1 MKYNAFV
8 NSLKVQTYN
17 FRNEVIRTSNEYTNL
32 EQRYKELQKNLTT
45 VFRSMSQEKDDIIM
59 TERRI
64 RRESDRA
71 RINGR
76 PQSQKR
82 SYQESFDNQA
92 RPKSELVRTR
102 GFDLNDTYNRMNYPN
117 KEFKNIGN
125 DRRRIVQAP
134 CHVMTFEKE
143 RYTPFTAHA
152 NSTQINIKRSFPTP
166 KCFRVTDEK
175 KRSKENQE
183 SKEKPK
189 LPRVAYLSTTS
200 PF

>member
-1 MKYNAFV
+1 M
-8 NSLKVQTYN
+8 
-17 FRNEVIRTSNEYTNL
+17 SNE
-32 EQRYKELQKNLTT
+32 
-45 VFRSMSQEKDDIIM
+45 KDAIE
-59 TERRI
+59 TAERRS
-64 RRESDRA
+64 RRENDRA

-76 PQSQKR
+76 PQSQRR

-102 GFDLNDTYNRMNYPN
+102 GFDLNDNNGNNYNSMNYPN

-125 DRRRIVQAP
+125 DRRRVVQAP

-152 NSTQINIKRSFPTP
+152 NSTQIYIKRSFPTP
-166 KCFRVTDEK
+166 KCFRVTAEK
-175 KRSKENQE
+175 KSSRENQE
-183 SKEKPK
+183 SKAKPK